1 MADFDVYATYSYP
14 VIEDIKFDVLINKID
29 LGDGQMIK
37 LKNTNSVNLI
47 SENFVFKV
55 HDPIVVNDEAVV
67 DEDNQLSFNILSN
80 DSDIEGNAIINISS
94 AENGI
99 VNYDNNGNVIYIP
112 NENFKGIEYLTYE
125 VDNGQGKKNTG
136 EIKITVNSENDF
148 PVINLIQT
156 SYQLNEDGFI
166 EIDIL
171 SNASDR
177 EDGKPKII
185 DITGASNGNA
195 EVVDGHIVYIP
206 NKNFNG
212 EEVINFK
219 LVDND
224 GAEINQTITLT
235 VDSVNDMPI
244 ATIINSST
252 VEDNIIMAV
261 K

>member
-99 VNYDNNGNVIYIP
+99 VNYDNNGNV
-112 NENFKGIEYLTYE
+112 E
-125 VDNGQGKKNTG
+125 
-136 EIKITVNSENDF
+136 
-148 PVINLIQT
+148 
-156 SYQLNEDGFI
+156 
-166 EIDIL
+166 
-171 SNASDR
+171 
-177 EDGKPKII
+177 
-185 DITGASNGNA
+185 
-195 EVVDGHIVYIP
+195 
-206 NKNFNG
+206 
-212 EEVINFK
+212 
-219 LVDND
+219 
-224 GAEINQTITLT
+224 
-235 VDSVNDMPI
+235 SVN
-244 ATIINSST
+244 
-252 VEDNIIMAV
+252 
-261 K
+261 